1 MYWRLISRVRMQVGR
16 RPTPKDV
23 RELIFQM
30 VAENPTWG
38 APRIHR
44 ELLMLGFDLAERTIS
59 RWMKRAPRDRDRTAA
74 GTSNPYFASRSKSR
88 NLGADSN
95 GNASRSC

>member
-30 VAENPTWG
+30 VAENPTWERRG
-38 APRIHR
+38 YTGNSSCSVLISPR
-44 ELLMLGFDLAERTIS
+44 ERS
-59 RWMKRAPRDRDRTAA
+59 PV
-74 GTSNPYFASRSKSR
+74 G
-88 NLGADSN
+88 
-95 GNASRSC
+95 